1 MGGLLQS
8 PLAFSVDD
16 IYLDVYGLLET
27 ALSKYF
33 TCPTVINYHFPQ
45 KTNDTYYKKTSA

>member
-8 PLAFSVDD
+8 PLAFPVDD
-16 IYLDVYGLLET
+16 IILYVYWLPEA

-33 TCPTVINYHFPQ
+33 RCPTVINYHFPQ